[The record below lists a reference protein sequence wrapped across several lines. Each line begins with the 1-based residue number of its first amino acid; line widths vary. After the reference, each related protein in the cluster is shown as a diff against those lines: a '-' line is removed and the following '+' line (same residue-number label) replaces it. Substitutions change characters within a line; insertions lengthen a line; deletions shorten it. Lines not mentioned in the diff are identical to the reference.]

1 MVLKHGIYCH
11 IGNDAETT
19 KLQFTEASCFKKKI
33 IIITKEKLP
42 SLIPPTPPKKVFILL
57 NKRDRGK
64 KGFSEL

>member
-33 IIITKEKLP
+33 IIITKEKLS
-42 SLIPPTPPKKVFILL
+42 SLIPPPKKKSLYSV
-57 NKRDRGK
+57 K
-64 KGFSEL
+64 